1 MKRVFWSHTNTVIQ
15 SVKVTQR
22 KYPIKYIIS
31 FHVENETH
39 SKRVQPKKKE
49 HRIWFLKINGHN
61 IQKEDKIKI
70 KIKIK

>member
-22 KYPIKYIIS
+22 KYPIIS
-31 FHVENETH
+31 FQVENEMH
-39 SKRVQPKKKE
+39 SKRVQQKKKE
-49 HRIWFLKINGHN
+49 HRIWFLKNNGHN

-70 KIKIK
+70 K